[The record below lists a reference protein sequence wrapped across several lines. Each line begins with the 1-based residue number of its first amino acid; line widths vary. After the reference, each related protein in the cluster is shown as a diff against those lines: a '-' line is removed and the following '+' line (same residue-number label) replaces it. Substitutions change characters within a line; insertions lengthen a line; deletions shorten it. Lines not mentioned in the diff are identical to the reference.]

1 MRGEGQ
7 SRSRGEAWPS
17 GVIPIRERGL
27 HPASLGKSPK
37 GPTQNSGLIRSALSA
52 CGWTVSEARGR
63 KASGEAV
70 AVIRGRWP
78 WPARNAAPTPTSSS
92 RDLWGLAEGQRGGA
106 QDPSRACRASPPHLW
121 PLEKDVRPPGAHSP
135 QTPSQALASNMLARS
150 SPQSLG
156 CASAHGSAWQGP
168 ASDKAAPRYR
178 GQRHTERLSRWLLGP
193 RFPVHVPLKCG
204 NRGPL

>member
-7 SRSRGEAWPS
+7 SRSRREAWPS

-52 CGWTVSEARGR
+52 CGWTVSETRGR

-70 AVIRGRWP
+70 AVIRGRWRGLLETQLRPRPAAAEISGAWRRGSAGELRTPAGPAGPPLPTFGP
-78 WPARNAAPTPTSSS
+78 WR
-92 RDLWGLAEGQRGGA
+92 RMFG
-106 QDPSRACRASPPHLW
+106 
-121 PLEKDVRPPGAHSP
+121 PPGAHSP
-135 QTPSQALASNMLARS
+135 QMPSQALASNTLGRG

-156 CASAHGSAWQGP
+156 CASVHGSAWQGP

-178 GQRHTERLSRWLLGP
+178 GQRHTE
-193 RFPVHVPLKCG
+193 
-204 NRGPL
+204 